1 MQALCDGWLAQTPR
15 FRLLCWGGWMLVLIT
30 AALLCLYPA
39 EQQRKAQ
46 QAALDHQRVA
56 IQDQWRN
63 LYLLA
68 SSVGKPFSPTEA
80 RPVPFSPLLYQ
91 TSLTR
96 LIHWQPS
103 ARGGELALKTAWD
116 AVPQVFAQLAEQGMS
131 MSQFSLRAED
141 ADVLL
146 TIQLERRNDD

>member
-1 MQALCDGWLAQTPR
+1 MQTLCDGWLAQTPR
-15 FRLLCWGGWMLVLIT
+15 FRLLCWGGWILVLIA
-30 AALLCLYPA
+30 AALLCLYPV

-46 QAALDHQRVA
+46 QAALVRQRVA

-80 RPVPFSPLLYQ
+80 RPVPFSPLVYQ
-91 TSLTR
+91 SSLTR

-103 ARGGELALKTAWD
+103 VRGGELALKTAWD
-116 AVPQVFAQLAEQGMS
+116 AVPQMFTQLAEQGMS
-131 MSQFSLRAED
+131 TSQFSLSTED

-146 TIQLERRNDD
+146 TIQLERLNDD

>member
-1 MQALCDGWLAQTPR
+1 MQALCDSWLAQTPR
-15 FRLLCWGGWMLVLIT
+15 FRLLCWGCWMLVLIT
-30 AALLCLYPA
+30 AALLCFYPA

-46 QAALDHQRVA
+46 QAALVRQRVA
-56 IQDQWRN
+56 IQEQWRN

-80 RPVPFSPLLYQ
+80 RPVPFSPLVYQ

-103 ARGGELALKTAWD
+103 VRGGELALKTAWD
-116 AVPQVFAQLAEQGMS
+116 AVPQVFARLAEQGMS
-131 MSQFSLRAED
+131 TSQFSLSAED

-146 TIQLERRNDD
+146 TIQLEHQNDD

>member
-15 FRLLCWGGWMLVLIT
+15 FRLLCWGGWMLVLT
-30 AALLCLYPA
+30 AAALLCLYPV

-46 QAALDHQRVA
+46 QAALVRQRVA
-56 IQDQWRN
+56 IQVQWRN

-68 SSVGKPFSPTEA
+68 SSVEHPFSPSEA
-80 RPVPFSPLLYQ
+80 RSVPFSPLVYQ
-91 TSLTR
+91 SSLTH

-103 ARGGELALKTAWD
+103 VRGGELALKTAWD
-116 AVPQVFAQLAEQGMS
+116 AVPQVFAQLAEQEMS
-131 MSQFSLRAED
+131 TSQFSLRAED

-146 TIQLERRNDD
+146 TIQLERLNDD